1 MYLWWS
7 LCTLYLLTYQVR
19 VTIGDS
25 GLCCFVVLWHLF
37 MLINSLVCW
46 LLNVESVSHRIG
58 LWWLIVYYNHWNG
71 ILTLI
76 LYPFEKSS
84 AMERSQNDDSY
95 LSSWCSSWPPSF
107 SLMFLTAIFLLDVLL
122 DRYLSPWCFFLTAVF
137 LLDVLLDHSFSPWC
151 SWLLSPW
158 CSSWPLSF
166 SLMFLLT
173 TIFLL
178 DVPLGFS
185 FSLFHW
191 FCVLLYLVW
200 WCACSKFESFC
211 SVDVSV
217 RFELLTIYVRLIK
230 GTLSVWKIGRC
241 HFGVV
246 LFVITL
252 WRPHCRIDV
261 SFMCK
266 WSKEVAGW
274 K

>member
-1 MYLWWS
+1 MYLVFTHIPGESYHRRLRS
-7 LCTLYLLTYQVR
+7 LLF
-19 VTIGDS
+19 
-25 GLCCFVVLWHLF
+25 CCFVTSF

-84 AMERSQNDDSY
+84 AMERSQND
-95 LSSWCSSWPPSF
+95 
-107 SLMFLTAIFLLDVLL
+107 LTAIFLLDVLL
-122 DRYLSPWCFFLTAVF
+122 DRHLSPWCSSWPLSFSLMFFLTAVF
-137 LLDVLLDHSFSPWC
+137 LLDVLLDCFLLDVPLDRC
-151 SWLLSPW
+151 LSPW

-230 GTLSVWKIGRC
+230 GILSVWKIGRC